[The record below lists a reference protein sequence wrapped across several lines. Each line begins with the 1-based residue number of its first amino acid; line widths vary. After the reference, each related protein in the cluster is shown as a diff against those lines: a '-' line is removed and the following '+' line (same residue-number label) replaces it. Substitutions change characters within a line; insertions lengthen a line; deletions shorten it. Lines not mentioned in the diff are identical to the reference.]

1 MWVLMARLRT
11 SSDEIVEVRVG
22 CACASITRRPQIP
35 ADALDGLAR
44 PHVRDGRAGDLP
56 LVRQCVQIWHDDM
69 SGNISKAWNAYA
81 NVRIRNAGA
90 CSVFWPGR
98 AAR

>member
-1 MWVLMARLRT
+1 
-11 SSDEIVEVRVG
+11 
-22 CACASITRRPQIP
+22 
-35 ADALDGLAR
+35 
-44 PHVRDGRAGDLP
+44 
-56 LVRQCVQIWHDDM
+56 M